1 MPDFRQPPEPNYEY
15 EIARLVAA
23 YKRAVSDILRELE
36 RLDLTDISR
45 AQAQAALAEVA
56 RILASLNEESAVWV
70 AANIPKAATDGVAA
84 AIFAL
89 GVAETFEEARNIAK
103 FNRMNK
109 AMVDAVIAD
118 TQADLLAVTQ
128 NVERKV
134 RAAVRQVTA
143 DSMRANMARGVNG
156 RRTISR
162 DILDGLRKKLGDS
175 VNTGIVDAAGR
186 RWRPDVYVDLVT
198 RTKMREA
205 HVEATTNE
213 AVQRGAFYGII
224 SRHGATDACRYHE
237 GRIVK
242 LTPDAPG
249 NYPTYAEL
257 RATNQI
263 FHPNCRHVISPLRDP
278 SKLPGS
284 VRERAE
290 RQAELGDRAIAT
302 GKRNPTSVE

>member
-1 MPDFRQPPEPNYEY
+1 MREIPRPDYEY
-15 EIARLVAA
+15 EIAHLVSA

-56 RILASLNEESAVWV
+56 RILASLNEESAAWV

-89 GVAETFEEARNIAK
+89 GVAETFEEARSIAK
-103 FNRMNK
+103 FNRMNR

-186 RWRPDVYVDLVT
+186 RWRPEVYVDMVT
-198 RTKMREA
+198 RTKTMEA
-205 HVEATTNE
+205 HMEATINE
-213 AVQRGAFYGII
+213 GVAREAFYGVI
-224 SRHGATDACRYHE
+224 SRHGATDACRNWE
-237 GRIVK
+237 GKVVK
-242 LTPDAPG
+242 LVPDAPG
-249 NYPTYAEL
+249 NYPYLGDL
-257 RATNQI
+257 RGGREI
-263 FHPNCRHVISPLRDP
+263 FHPNCKHVVTP
-278 SKLPGS
+278 
-284 VRERAE
+284 VR
-290 RQAELGDRAIAT
+290 
-302 GKRNPTSVE
+302 KPVE

>member
-1 MPDFRQPPEPNYEY
+1 MADFREVPAPNYEY
-15 EIARLVAA
+15 EIKKLVSA
-23 YKRAVSDILRELE
+23 YTKAMYQISAELQ
-36 RLDLTDISR
+36 RLDITDMSR
-45 AQAQAALAEVA
+45 ASTAAALAEVV
-56 RILASLNEESAVWV
+56 RILAELNETSTEWV
-70 AANIPKAATDGVAA
+70 TRNLPIAATDGVAA
-84 AIFAL
+84 TIFAL
-89 GVAETFEEARNIAK
+89 GVAETIEEARNIAK

-118 TQADLLAVTQ
+118 TQSDLLAVTQ

-143 DSMRANMARGVNG
+143 ESMRANMARGVNG

-175 VNTGIVDAAGR
+175 VNTGIIDAAGR
-186 RWRPDVYVDLVT
+186 RWRPEVYVDMAV

-213 AVQRGAFYGII
+213 AIQRGALYGII

-237 GRIVK
+237 GRIIK
-242 LTPDAPG
+242 LSPDAPG

-278 SKLPGS
+278 SKLPDS
-284 VRERAE
+284 ARSRAE
-290 RQAELGDRAIAT
+290 RQAELGDKAIAT
-302 GKRNPTSVE
+302 GKRNPQGVE

>member
-1 MPDFRQPPEPNYEY
+1 MSFRQPPEPNYEY

-36 RLDLTDISR
+36 RLDLTDLSR

-56 RILASLNEESAVWV
+56 RILSSLNEESAAWV
-70 AANIPKAATDGVAA
+70 AANVPKAATDGVAA

-89 GVAETFEEARNIAK
+89 GVAETFEEARTIAK
-103 FNRMNK
+103 FNRMNR

-118 TQADLLAVTQ
+118 TQADLLAITQ

-134 RAAVRQVTA
+134 RVAVRQVTA

-186 RWRPDVYVDLVT
+186 RWRPGVYVDMVT
-198 RTKMREA
+198 RTKMMYA
-205 HVEATTNE
+205 HMEATTNE
-213 AVQRGAFYGII
+213 AIQRGAYYGVI
-224 SRHGATDACRYHE
+224 SRHGATDACRNWE
-237 GRIVK
+237 GKTVK
-242 LTPDAPG
+242 LKPDAPG
-249 NYPTYAEL
+249 DYPYIGDL
-257 RATNQI
+257 RGRRDI
-263 FHPNCRHVISPLRDP
+263 FHPNCKHLVIPARKPPD
-278 SKLPGS
+278 
-284 VRERAE
+284 
-290 RQAELGDRAIAT
+290 
-302 GKRNPTSVE
+302 VE